1 MLLDLN
7 ILCIAERV
15 HRQAIKVVDNVFNK
29 RFSHC
34 NAILTFQACF
44 NTGL

>member
-1 MLLDLN
+1 MLLDLD
-7 ILCIAERV
+7 ILCIPERV

-34 NAILTFQACF
+34 NAVLTFLACSS
-44 NTGL
+44 TGL